1 MSSSTLLHDVQPRLQ
16 NSPMYENEYTYLTTK
31 RDDLSVIIGTMN
43 ASKVL
48 PNSQLT
54 DAHSDGAK
62 ICYSAKVF
70 NEQGKVKAQEYLDAN
85 GLNKTIVDTSRYGV
99 MVRDNTTGKYSLG
112 LRGMNPV
119 DGRDYINVSKQILGV
134 NESRKIAEEMLEKV
148 SGDVEVRGFSMGGA
162 DAFDLALDYNI
173 DAILY
178 DPPLNIRNILK
189 NSLATGERS
198 NTIELVRNPENVI
211 SSGTMFRNVSL
222 FPQYEVTVV
231 PTGASGLVESH
242 KLVPNFTRNQ
252 VEDFHESAVELQRR
266 GTYKAQADTMI
277 DMKKAMN
284 FRETFTEFMRDLS
297 PVDVNGEQL
306 GVRVN
311 RSSALVRMWEMLGG
325 DFTESETKHLNAAKT
340 AGEPTEIIVDEET
353 IDLIRVDRFD
363 EAESVAQDIFDQ
375 GVSSMEGT
383 DIANHSAVKA
393 SMFETLAE
401 QAHPTALGVGL
412 VSAILGG
419 EISNLIDPSGS
430 MGRHDRIGVDEHSAL
445 SGGLGAG
452 FTELGMAGMSG
463 TALGV
468 EALPIVLAGGIG
480 AVAGTETQVGVYNAL
495 DRTGANTDTKESLSD
510 MAGGAVGGAVFSG
523 TSVLGAVAMGS
534 VALAPETLGLSI
546 VVGAG
551 IGALFGLGSFVVSKM
566 SQYETKKQEAPPP
579 PPSYTPPMP
588 IANNYV
594 VTQ

>member
-99 MVRDNTTGKYSLG
+99 MVRDNTTGKYTLG

-178 DPPLNIRNILK
+178 DPPIGFRSILK

-211 SSGTMFRNVSL
+211 SSGTMFRNVSM

-375 GVSSMEGT
+375 GVSSMNGT
-383 DIANHSAVKA
+383 DIANHPAVKA
-393 SMFETLAE
+393 SMFETLAD
-401 QAHPTALGVGL
+401 QAHPNALSVGL
-412 VSAILGG
+412 FGAILGG

-468 EALPIVLAGGIG
+468 EALPVLAGGALG
-480 AVAGTETQVGVYNAL
+480 AIFGTETQVGVYNAL
-495 DRTGANTDTKESLSD
+495 DRAGANTDTKESISD
-510 MAGGAVGGAVFSG
+510 IAAGGAVGVLFFSDEYCWG
-523 TSVLGAVAMGS
+523 SSYGVEKSGLLGYRRCRRRCWNRCFVRFGC
-534 VALAPETLGLSI
+534 LGC
-546 VVGAG
+546 
-551 IGALFGLGSFVVSKM
+551 FENVSSRNEKTRSPSSS
-566 SQYETKKQEAPPP
+566 SQLHATDAYR
-579 PPSYTPPMP
+579 
-588 IANNYV
+588 
-594 VTQ
+594 

>member
-16 NSPMYENEYTYLTTK
+16 TNSMYENEYTYLTTK

-62 ICYSAKVF
+62 LCYAAKVF

-99 MVRDNTTGKYSLG
+99 MVRDNTTGRYTLG

-173 DAILY
+173 DAVIY
-178 DPPLNIRNILK
+178 DPGLNLRNILK

-198 NTIELVRNPENVI
+198 NTIELVRNPENVL

-231 PTGASGLVESH
+231 PTGASGLLESH

-252 VEDFHESAVELQRR
+252 VEDFHQSAVELQRR

-325 DFTESETKHLNAAKT
+325 DFTESETKHLNAAAT

-375 GVSSMEGT
+375 GVSSMNGT
-383 DIANHSAVKA
+383 DIANHPAVKA

-401 QAHPTALGVGL
+401 QAHPTALGLGL
-412 VSAILGG
+412 FGAILGG

-468 EALPIVLAGGIG
+468 SALPVIAGGALGGI
-480 AVAGTETQVGVYNAL
+480 AGTETQVGVYNAL
-495 DRTGANTDTKESLSD
+495 DRAGANTDTKESLSD
-510 MAGGAVGGAVFSG
+510 MAGGAIGGGVFAA
-523 TSVLGAVAMGS
+523 TSIAGAAAMGAEIGAAGG
-534 VALAPETLGLSI
+534 VAGVA
-546 VVGAG
+546 VGAG
-551 IGALFGLGSFVVSKM
+551 IGLIFGLGAWAVSKM
-566 SQYETKKQEAPPP
+566 SHHETKKEAPP

>member
-99 MVRDNTTGKYSLG
+99 MVRDNTTGRYSLG

>member
-16 NSPMYENEYTYLTTK
+16 TNSMYENEYTYLTTK
-31 RDDLSVIIGTMN
+31 RDDLSVIIRTMN

-99 MVRDNTTGKYSLG
+99 MVRDNTTGRYTLG

-119 DGRDYINVSKQILGV
+119 DGRDYLNVSKQIFGV

-148 SGDVEVRGFSMGGA
+148 SGDVEVRGFSAGGS

-178 DPPLNIRNILK
+178 DPPLNLRHILK

-383 DIANHSAVKA
+383 DIANHPAVKA
-393 SMFETLAE
+393 SMFETLLS
-401 QAHPTALGVGL
+401 QAHPTGLSVGL

-430 MGRHDRIGVDEHSAL
+430 MGRNDRIGVDLHQAM
-445 SGGLGAG
+445 SGGFGAG

-463 TALGV
+463 TTALGA
-468 EALPIVLAGGIG
+468 EALPVIAAGAIG
-480 AVAGTETQVGVYNAL
+480 SVAGTEAQIGVYNAL
-495 DRTGANTDTKESLSD
+495 DRAGANTDTKDSISD
-510 MAGGAVGGAVFSG
+510 AVGGAVGGGIFAA
-523 TSVLGAVAMGS
+523 TSIAGAAAMGAEIGAVGG
-534 VALAPETLGLSI
+534 VAGVA
-546 VVGAG
+546 VGAG
-551 IGALFGLGSFVVSKM
+551 IGLIFGLGAWAVSKM
-566 SQYETKKQEAPPP
+566 SHDETKKEAPPP
-579 PPSYTPPMP
+579 PRYTPPEP
-588 IANNYV
+588 IINNKV
-594 VTQ
+594 ATQ

>member
-375 GVSSMEGT
+375 GVSSMNGT

-412 VSAILGG
+412 FGAILGG

>member
-99 MVRDNTTGKYSLG
+99 MVRDNTTGRYTLG

-383 DIANHSAVKA
+383 DIANHPAVKA

-412 VSAILGG
+412 FGAILGG

>member
-1 MSSSTLLHDVQPRLQ
+1 
-16 NSPMYENEYTYLTTK
+16 MYENEYTYLTTK

>member
-16 NSPMYENEYTYLTTK
+16 TNSMYENEYTYLTTK

-62 ICYSAKVF
+62 LCYAAKVF

-99 MVRDNTTGKYSLG
+99 MVRDNTTGKYTLG

-178 DPPLNIRNILK
+178 DPPIGFRSILK

-375 GVSSMEGT
+375 GVSSMNGT
-383 DIANHSAVKA
+383 DIANHPAVKA

-412 VSAILGG
+412 FGAILGG

>member
-99 MVRDNTTGKYSLG
+99 MVRDNTTGKYTLG

-148 SGDVEVRGFSMGGA
+148 SGDVEVRGFSAGGA

-178 DPPLNIRNILK
+178 DPPLNLRHILK

-375 GVSSMEGT
+375 GVSSMNGT
-383 DIANHSAVKA
+383 DIANHPAVKA

-412 VSAILGG
+412 FGAILGG

-468 EALPIVLAGGIG
+468 EALPVLAGGALGGI
-480 AVAGTETQVGVYNAL
+480 AGTETQVGVYNAL
-495 DRTGANTDTKESLSD
+495 DRAGANTDTKESLSD
-510 MAGGAVGGAVFSG
+510 MAGGAVGGGVFAA
-523 TSVLGAVAMGS
+523 TSIAGAAAMGAEIGAVGG
-534 VALAPETLGLSI
+534 VAGVA
-546 VVGAG
+546 VGAG
-551 IGALFGLGSFVVSKM
+551 IGLIFGLGAWAVSKM
-566 SQYETKKQEAPPP
+566 SHHETKKEAPP
-579 PPSYTPPMP
+579 PPSYTPPEP
-588 IANNYV
+588 IINNKV
-594 VTQ
+594 ATQ